1 MQRAEKRALK
11 YAKLYKEQRDAAR
24 KHASRYKMERDEA
37 LAAAAK
43 AQKQCD
49 EALAEEESSQ
59 ASDAEDFLDWLG
71 ETEGEWDAERAA
83 AAAAAVAGGVVVAAD
98 GAAADG
104 DSSSS
109 DDDGGGGFADDGAVA
124 DGDSSSS
131 DDGDEGGSDD
141 GSGFGRK
148 RRREGSVMESSDDE
162 GGSDDGSGCGRKRR
176 RVGSV
181 KESSDDEV
189 DAMSVDEQSKGVVR
203 RHQAQVGRRF
213 DGKRVNIHLGM
224 CDTMEERLEKEQNA
238 RLETDGYDLDQ
249 YKAYKAMVTSERR
262 KRMTSH
268 WNGVWKRKWDME
280 KKWAAKYCDV
290 YVGVYG
296 TEREA
301 ACAYNN
307 SVRRAVADGKL
318 SEATAKEKY
327 NRDENGAVLL

>member
-1 MQRAEKRALK
+1 
-11 YAKLYKEQRDAAR
+11 
-24 KHASRYKMERDEA
+24 MERDEA

-49 EALAEEESSQ
+49 EALAEEESLQ

-131 DDGDEGGSDD
+131 DDG
-141 GSGFGRK
+141 
-148 RRREGSVMESSDDE
+148 DE